1 MQARSNKYQID
12 NETRFSPSLC
22 DFSTSDLRNV
32 GDLYLVVFIKK

>member
-12 NETRFSPSLC
+12 NETRFSPSFC

-32 GDLYLVVFIKK
+32 DDSYLMVFIEK